1 MVFSLEGGEQAH
13 FFVSSS
19 HGAIILHKMK
29 KFITCT
35 KVIVFVPESPDE
47 GWITSADVC
56 AYKEEK
62 VNFSVFKSE
71 YEAQE
76 CGKFSHRS

>member
-1 MVFSLEGGEQAH
+1 
-13 FFVSSS
+13 
-19 HGAIILHKMK
+19 MK

-56 AYKEEK
+56 AYKKEK

-71 YEAQE
+71 CGAQE
-76 CGKFSHRS
+76 CGKFSHCS